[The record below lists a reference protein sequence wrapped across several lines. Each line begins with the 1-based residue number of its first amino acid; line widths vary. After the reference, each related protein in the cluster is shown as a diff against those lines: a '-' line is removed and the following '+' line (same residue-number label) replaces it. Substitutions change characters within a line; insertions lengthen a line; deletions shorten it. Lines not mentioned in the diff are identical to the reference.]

1 MFFFDKIILYKVEFC
16 GGSMVQDYKL
26 YKTLLE
32 AIKISIN
39 NSNLESDMENL
50 KIDNLVKQN
59 LLNDKDI
66 KKMLIRR

>member
-1 MFFFDKIILYKVEFC
+1 
-16 GGSMVQDYKL
+16 MVQDYKL

-39 NSNLESDMENL
+39 NSNLESDMKDLN
-50 KIDNLVKQN
+50 IDNLVKQN
-59 LLNDKDI
+59 LLNDKEI

>member
-1 MFFFDKIILYKVEFC
+1 
-16 GGSMVQDYKL
+16 MVQDYKL

-32 AIKISIN
+32 SIKISIN

-50 KIDNLVKQN
+50 KIDNFVKQN

>member
-1 MFFFDKIILYKVEFC
+1 
-16 GGSMVQDYKL
+16 MVQDYKL

-50 KIDNLVKQN
+50 KIDNFVKQN

>member
-1 MFFFDKIILYKVEFC
+1 ML
-16 GGSMVQDYKL
+16 QDYKL
-26 YKTLLE
+26 YKILLE

-50 KIDNLVKQN
+50 KIDNFVKQN